1 MAIFDFL
8 EGWYNAHR
16 RHSGLG
22 QRSPAEFEREWE
34 AVQVQ
39 SA

>member
-22 QRSPAEFEREWE
+22 QRSPADFEREWE
-34 AVQVQ
+34 AVQAQ

>member
-16 RHSGLG
+16 RHSSLG
-22 QRSPAEFEREWE
+22 QRSPAEFEREWDG
-34 AVQVQ
+34 AQVQ